1 MIRVLFV
8 CHGNICRSPMAE
20 FIMKDLVEKAGLE
33 GEFQIASAATS
44 MEEYGNPIY
53 PPARRKL
60 QEHGISLEGHRA
72 RRMERR
78 DYQDYDYLIGME
90 HYNIRN
96 MLRIVGGDPE
106 GKISRLLD
114 FTDAPGI
121 STIPGTRTILIRRT
135 GKFCGD
141 AGDFWNIY
149 GKTGNKWENKENG
162 EEKQTMDSG

>member
-1 MIRVLFV
+1 
-8 CHGNICRSPMAE
+8 
-20 FIMKDLVEKAGLE
+20 
-33 GEFQIASAATS
+33 
-44 MEEYGNPIY
+44 
-53 PPARRKL
+53 
-60 QEHGISLEGHRA
+60 
-72 RRMERR
+72 MERR

-114 FTDAPGI
+114 LQTRREI
-121 STIPGTRTILIRRT
+121 STIPGTRTILIRCI

>member
-1 MIRVLFV
+1 MIKILFV

-60 QEHGISLEGHRA
+60 QEHGISSEGHRA

-114 FTDAPGI
+114 FTDAPGDI
-121 STIPGTRTILIRRT
+121 DDPWYTDDFDTAYREILRGCR
-135 GKFCGD
+135 GFLEYLRK
-141 AGDFWNIY
+141 NR
-149 GKTGNKWENKENG
+149 
-162 EEKQTMDSG
+162 Q